1 MREGLGAGLPTR
13 AVGQQHGEA
22 TCRGFSPVMFVGHL
36 GNEGWKEAEVRW
48 MIPPQAPGRQRLRDE
63 EGDLELAWA
72 RPPGR

>member
-1 MREGLGAGLPTR
+1 
-13 AVGQQHGEA
+13 
-22 TCRGFSPVMFVGHL
+22 MFVGHL